1 MRKKEIAARRCR
13 VIETLSALEDLIEY
27 EHISLEQA
35 RAQLQLTDTQLQEI
49 GQELEHMVASTKSL
63 EKLTDEDC
71 EALAGSVL
79 KNMSKEAVLDLK
91 KNVPNLLKTLDVGT
105 QLLESQAVQKAPKPP
120 CAPDPP
126 ALSINNKVVHGVG
139 MAIAAGGPNA
149 RKRAKSWRVN
159 AINGHPIFPCNQGRD
174 EMAVYL
180 EPTGYNAQELWAKVH
195 GMDALTLDV
204 FLAVL
209 MLVCDPR
216 NKAAYPHFGW
226 FTVNPAQIVDMKAF
240 RRYGND
246 RRILIGK
253 VVESLHTISDLRTD
267 FVIRWPGQGKN
278 EQHRVARETG
288 CRVLHIGSV
297 VYAEQGQLFEHP
309 EEFPKDKQALA
320 VNIFIGKW
328 GTYWL
333 RDGERYYWVAAASR
347 KLLEY
352 EHRSDRM
359 GEIFAKKIGMLLLTM
374 EGGTNSQEKTL
385 ELTIET
391 LLEEI
396 RELLVEDFRGKR
408 LVGDDGAETREGQ
421 NWATRTDDY
430 LQQGLTYLH
439 QDGLLAS
446 YNFGSDYP
454 DPGDRGRGWVGRWL
468 STKVYLTTPKA
479 AARMEQT
486 PPQTQRP
493 FPERKRRI
501 RGQGKVRKPLQR
513 GQYLDAA
520 TVAAVYHAYHA
531 RNWSQET
538 LAKELKVARP
548 TISNVLNGREAPSV
562 ELAARIRAFLDSPVG
577 D

>member
-1 MRKKEIAARRCR
+1 MKAHEVIARRVR
-13 VIETLSALEDLIEY
+13 VIDLLLQIDDFIKYDNLSF
-27 EHISLEQA
+27 EQA
-35 RAQLQLTDTQLQEI
+35 REQVKLTNVQLQEI
-49 GQELEHMVASTKSL
+49 TQELDHMIAATKSV

-71 EALAGSVL
+71 EELARSGEL
-79 KNMSKEAVLDLK
+79 EISKEELITNRDNAPDI
-91 KNVPNLLKTLDVGT
+91 LKTLEIGER
-105 QLLESQAVQKAPKPP
+105 LLEKQAVQKPPKAPR
-120 CAPDPP
+120 APDPP
-126 ALSINNKVVHGVG
+126 ELSVNNKVVHGAA

-149 RKRAKSWRVN
+149 GKKAKGWRAN
-159 AINGHPIFPCNQGRD
+159 MINGHPIFPCNQGRD
-174 EMAVYL
+174 EMTVYL
-180 EPTGYNAQELWAKVH
+180 EPTGYNAQELWEKVH

-246 RRILIGK
+246 RRVLIGK
-253 VVESLHTISDLRTD
+253 VVEAMHSISDLRTD
-267 FVIRWPGQGKN
+267 FVIRWPGQGKK
-278 EQHRVARETG
+278 EQTRMARETG

-297 VYAEQGQLFEHP
+297 VYVEQGQLFEHP
-309 EEFPKDKQALA
+309 EEFPKDKQAVA

-333 RDGERYYWVAAASR
+333 RDGERYYWVAAATR

-359 GEIFAKKIGMLLLTM
+359 GEVFAKKIGMLLLTV
-374 EGGTNSQEKTL
+374 EGGTDSQEKTR
-385 ELTIET
+385 ELTIE
-391 LLEEI
+391 
-396 RELLVEDFRGKR
+396 ELLIEIQELLAEEFRGKR
-408 LVGDDGAETREGQ
+408 ANGTDGEETREGQ
-421 NWATRTDDY
+421 NWAARTDEY
-430 LQQGLTYLH
+430 IQQGLTCLR

-454 DPGDRGRGWVGRWL
+454 EPGDRGRGWVRRWL
-468 STKVYLTTPKA
+468 STKIYLTTPKA

-486 PPQTQRP
+486 PAQTHITA
-493 FPERKRRI
+493 PERKRRT
-501 RGQGKVRKPLQR
+501 RGIGRVKKPLQR

-520 TVAAVYHAYHA
+520 TVAAVYHTYHA
-531 RNWSQET
+531 RNWTQAT
-538 LAKELKVARP
+538 LAKTLKVARP
-548 TISNVLNGREAPSV
+548 TLSNVLNGREAPSV
-562 ELAARIRAFLDSPVG
+562 ELAARIRAFLDSPIG

>member
-1 MRKKEIAARRCR
+1 MNVVGIDNEQLEAYAAA
-13 VIETLSALEDLIEY
+13 IMATP
-27 EHISLEQA
+27 LEQLA
-35 RAQLQLTDTQLQEI
+35 EMRAQLSKLRGLDEPEQAHLAEIAQEDEPGVTADTVNRIVAGLPVLLAVIDARLKQE
-49 GQELEHMVASTKSL
+49 QRT
-63 EKLTDEDC
+63 
-71 EALAGSVL
+71 
-79 KNMSKEAVLDLK
+79 
-91 KNVPNLLKTLDVGT
+91 P
-105 QLLESQAVQKAPKPP
+105 AVQSTPR
-120 CAPDPP
+120 APDPP
-126 ALSINNKVVHGVG
+126 ELSINNKVVHGVG

-149 RKRAKSWRVN
+149 RKKAQSWRTN
-159 AINGHPIFPCNQGRD
+159 AINGHPVFPCNQGRD
-174 EMAVYL
+174 EMTVYL
-180 EPTGYNAQELWAKVH
+180 EPTGYNAPELWAKVH
-195 GMDALTLDV
+195 SMDALTLDV

-246 RRILIGK
+246 RRVLIGK
-253 VVESLHTISDLRTD
+253 VVEALHTISDLRTD
-267 FVIRWPGQGKN
+267 FVIRWPGQGKK
-278 EQHRVARETG
+278 EQNRVARETG

-297 VYAEQGQLFEHP
+297 VYVEQGQLFEHP
-309 EEFPKDKQALA
+309 EAFPKDKQAVA

-359 GEIFAKKIGMLLLTM
+359 GEVFAKKIGMLLLTM
-374 EGGTNSQEKTL
+374 EGGTDSQEKTL
-385 ELTIET
+385 ELTIEN

-396 RELLVEDFRGKR
+396 RELLAEEFRGKR
-408 LVGDDGAETREGQ
+408 LNREDGETREGEH
-421 NWATRTDDY
+421 WASRTDEY
-430 LQQGLTYLH
+430 VQLGLTCLR

-454 DPGDRGRGWVGRWL
+454 EPGDRGRGWVRRWL

-493 FPERKRRI
+493 APERKRI

-513 GQYLDAA
+513 GQYLDAT

-531 RNWSQET
+531 RNWTQKT

-548 TISNVLNGREAPSV
+548 TLSNVLNGREAPSCD
-562 ELAARIRAFLDSPVG
+562 LAARIRAFLDSPVG